1 MIKFIIFAP
10 LIASIYSGF
19 FYKKFNEKTILYST
33 TSLIFLSALLS
44 WYILLS
50 LDFSKVETIIL
61 IKWLESGSLLVNWE
75 LRLDSLTAIML
86 TVVTTISAFVHFYSL
101 GYMAHDPNWETDE
114 KYKPRFFSYLSLFT
128 FAMLMLVTSNN
139 FVQLF
144 FGWEGVGLASYLLI
158 GFYYKKSSANLAS
171 IKAFIVNRVGDIGLA
186 LAIFCTFFYV
196 NSLNFDELFSKSQE
210 ISNKNI
216 EILFLNFNALEFIVI
231 LFFLGAM
238 GKSAQLFLHTW
249 LPDAMEGPTP
259 VSALIHAATMVTAG
273 VFLVCRLSPV
283 IEYTPIASNLIILVG
298 AITAFFAGT
307 VALVQN
313 DVKRIIAYSTCSQLG
328 FMFAAAGIG
337 LYQAAM
343 FHLFTHAFFKALL
356 FLCAGSIIH
365 SMHHQQDIRF
375 YGGLRKKLPI
385 TFYSML
391 IGTLAITGLG
401 IPLSYDLFHL
411 PIGFSGF
418 VSKDAIIEG
427 IYASKNESAFIYFL
441 LITICTLL
449 TSLYS
454 WRLIILTF
462 FGDYKG
468 KIEHFN
474 HAVED
479 SRPINITLIFLSIC
493 SILVGVIFYDI
504 FLGKNAEYFF
514 SQSLF
519 ISPDN
524 TVFYDLHYIPKW
536 AKITPFLAMIAGL
549 FLALYFYVMKPKLPQ
564 IFSNNQKILYRFLLN
579 KWYFDELYNFLFVK
593 SSRWLGSFFWKT
605 GDERIIDGFINF
617 ISLTFIPKITKYVGR
632 LQTGFIY
639 HYAFAIF
646 IGLVSILTYFLVSI
660 GG

>member
-1 MIKFIIFAP
+1 
-10 LIASIYSGF
+10 
-19 FYKKFNEKTILYST
+19 
-33 TSLIFLSALLS
+33 
-44 WYILLS
+44 
-50 LDFSKVETIIL
+50 
-61 IKWLESGSLLVNWE
+61 
-75 LRLDSLTAIML
+75 
-86 TVVTTISAFVHFYSL
+86 
-101 GYMAHDPNWETDE
+101 
-114 KYKPRFFSYLSLFT
+114 
-128 FAMLMLVTSNN
+128 
-139 FVQLF
+139 
-144 FGWEGVGLASYLLI
+144 
-158 GFYYKKSSANLAS
+158 
-171 IKAFIVNRVGDIGLA
+171 
-186 LAIFCTFFYV
+186 
-196 NSLNFDELFSKSQE
+196 
-210 ISNKNI
+210 
-216 EILFLNFNALEFIVI
+216 
-231 LFFLGAM
+231 
-238 GKSAQLFLHTW
+238 
-249 LPDAMEGPTP
+249 
-259 VSALIHAATMVTAG
+259 
-273 VFLVCRLSPV
+273 
-283 IEYTPIASNLIILVG
+283 
-298 AITAFFAGT
+298 
-307 VALVQN
+307 
-313 DVKRIIAYSTCSQLG
+313 
-328 FMFAAAGIG
+328 MFAAAGIG

-365 SMHHQQDIRF
+365 SMHHQQDIRY

-411 PIGFSGF
+411 PVGFSGF

-427 IYASKNESAFIYFL
+427 IYASKNDSAFIYFL

-468 KIEHFN
+468 KIEYFN

-479 SRPINITLIFLSIC
+479 SKSINITLIFLSIC

-504 FLGKNAEYFF
+504 FLGKKAEYFF

-536 AKITPFLAMIAGL
+536 AKLTPFLAMIAGL
-549 FLALYFYVMKPKLPQ
+549 VLALYFYVIKPKLPQ

-593 SSRWLGSFFWKT
+593 SSRWLGTFFWKT

-617 ISLTFIPKITKYVGR
+617 ISLTFIPTITKYVGR

-646 IGLVSILTYFLVSI
+646 IGLVTILTYFVVSI

>member
-1 MIKFIIFAP
+1 MINFIIFAP

-19 FYKKFNEKTILYST
+19 FYKKFNEKTVLYLT

-44 WYILLS
+44 WYILFS
-50 LDFSKVETIIL
+50 SDFSKVETIIL
-61 IKWLESGSLLVNWE
+61 IKWIESGSLLVNWE

-86 TVVTTISAFVHFYSL
+86 TVVTTISAFVHYYSL
-101 GYMAHDPNWETDE
+101 GYMSHDPNWETTE

-186 LAIFCTFFYV
+186 LAIFSTFFYV
-196 NSLNFDELFSKSQE
+196 GSLNFDELFSKSQE
-210 ISNKNI
+210 LSNKNI
-216 EILFLNFNALEFIVI
+216 EILFFNFNVLEFIVV

-411 PIGFSGF
+411 PIGFAGF

-479 SRPINITLIFLSIC
+479 LSLIHI
-493 SILVGVIFYDI
+493 
-504 FLGKNAEYFF
+504 
-514 SQSLF
+514 
-519 ISPDN
+519 
-524 TVFYDLHYIPKW
+524 
-536 AKITPFLAMIAGL
+536 
-549 FLALYFYVMKPKLPQ
+549 
-564 IFSNNQKILYRFLLN
+564 
-579 KWYFDELYNFLFVK
+579 
-593 SSRWLGSFFWKT
+593 
-605 GDERIIDGFINF
+605 
-617 ISLTFIPKITKYVGR
+617 
-632 LQTGFIY
+632 
-639 HYAFAIF
+639 
-646 IGLVSILTYFLVSI
+646 
-660 GG
+660 